1 MTPQDEGING
11 MIRYGILGGNTADM
25 FDVDERSGQILIN
38 APLDYDRESEFV
50 LHVEA
55 RDLAFKA
62 RTANATLNIKLT
74 DVNDNIP
81 YFKHEQYDAYL
92 EENRPAGST
101 VFTMHAVDIDS
112 SRYGEVAY
120 EIVDAGMKE
129 FFAIDSASGVMRSKV
144 VFDYEQETEY
154 RYCFLFL
161 DRFLFLKGPVGQ
173 F

>member
-92 EENRPAGST
+92 EENLLAGST

-161 DRFLFLKGPVGQ
+161 DRF
-173 F
+173 